1 MLVHQD
7 MNKLAKNDEI
17 IRMLVVEDDEEIAAS
32 FQRLLFKKFKASID
46 MAGDMSQARDK
57 MFSGRFDVVILD
69 YQLPDGNGLEFLAEI
84 AEVQDH
90 PPVIMVTGQGDES
103 IASEAFRL
111 RASGYVVKDNR
122 LATLLPEVV
131 SSALNESALRKA
143 EERIRYSE
151 ETERALLNATTESLL
166 LLDSKGTILIANE
179 TAAIRRGMS
188 VGQIVGRNYY
198 DFLAPELRD
207 DSNRHIATVFRTGTP
222 RRFEHTHEDRHFDDA
237 VHPVFNEA
245 GGIERVAI
253 FSQDITER
261 KIAEEALKKARDELE
276 QRVRERTAQLV
287 ESNEELRGRIAV
299 RKRIEGSL
307 KTLSVQVREQ
317 AKMLD
322 EILSSSPDYFYL
334 LNGRGKFIYANSTA
348 AQVLGFKQSRM
359 QGKYWWDLGLPEEAM
374 RPLDVDREAVLTTGK
389 QSSGRTTLP
398 TPNGKMDF
406 EYTLSPI
413 RSWDGKIRTVVATL
427 RDVSSEEGAAEELEQ
442 RVAELQE
449 KANLFDLVP
458 ASLVYRDMNDKII
471 LWNNGAERLYGW
483 SRSEA
488 TGRLA
493 RQLLETSFPG
503 PVKEIDSSLRE
514 RGRWEGYLVNT
525 ARDGSEIEVESI
537 WTVMLSQK
545 GEPTAVLEMD
555 QRTSELPH
563 SE

>member
-17 IRMLVVEDDEEIAAS
+17 IRMLVVEDDEEVAAS

-46 MAGDMSQARDK
+46 MAGDVSQARDK

-69 YQLPDGNGLEFLAEI
+69 YQLPDGNGLELLAEI
-84 AEVQDH
+84 AEAQDH

-131 SSALNESALRKA
+131 SSALNESALREA

-179 TAAIRRGMS
+179 TAAIRRDMS

-237 VHPVFNEA
+237 VHPVFSEA

-287 ESNEELRGRIAV
+287 ESNEELRGEIVV

-334 LNGRGKFIYANSTA
+334 LDGRGKFIYANSTA

-389 QSSGRTTLP
+389 RGSGRTTLP

-427 RDVSSEEGAAEELEQ
+427 RDVSSEEGAVEELEQ

-471 LWNNGAERLYGW
+471 LWNNGAEHLYGW

-514 RGRWEGYLVNT
+514 RGRWEGYLINT

-563 SE
+563 

>member
-17 IRMLVVEDDEEIAAS
+17 IRMLVVEDDEEVAAS

-46 MAGDMSQARDK
+46 MAGDVSQARDK

-69 YQLPDGNGLEFLAEI
+69 YQLPDGNGLELLAEI
-84 AEVQDH
+84 AEAQDH

-131 SSALNESALRKA
+131 SSALNESALREA

-179 TAAIRRGMS
+179 TAAIRRDMS

-237 VHPVFNEA
+237 VHPVFSEA

-287 ESNEELRGRIAV
+287 ESNEELRGEIVV

-334 LNGRGKFIYANSTA
+334 LDGRGKFIYANSTA

-427 RDVSSEEGAAEELEQ
+427 RDVSSEEGAVEELEQ

-471 LWNNGAERLYGW
+471 LWNNGAEHLYGW

>member
-1 MLVHQD
+1 VLVHQD

-17 IRMLVVEDDEEIAAS
+17 IRMLVVEDDEEVAAS

-46 MAGDMSQARDK
+46 MAGDVSQARDK

-69 YQLPDGNGLEFLAEI
+69 YQLPDGNGLELLAEI
-84 AEVQDH
+84 AEAQDH

-131 SSALNESALRKA
+131 SSALNESALREA

-237 VHPVFNEA
+237 VHPVFSEA

-287 ESNEELRGRIAV
+287 ESNEELRGEIVV

-334 LNGRGKFIYANSTA
+334 LDGRGKFIYANSTA

-389 QSSGRTTLP
+389 RGSGRTTLP

-427 RDVSSEEGAAEELEQ
+427 RDVSSEEGAVEELEQ

-471 LWNNGAERLYGW
+471 LWNNGAEHLYGW

-563 SE
+563 

>member
-1 MLVHQD
+1 VLVHQD

-17 IRMLVVEDDEEIAAS
+17 IRMLVVEDDEEVAAS

-46 MAGDMSQARDK
+46 MAGDVSQARDK

-69 YQLPDGNGLEFLAEI
+69 YQLPDGNGLELLAEI
-84 AEVQDH
+84 AEAQDH

-131 SSALNESALRKA
+131 SSALNESALREA

-179 TAAIRRGMS
+179 TAAIRRDMS

-237 VHPVFNEA
+237 VHPVFSEA

-287 ESNEELRGRIAV
+287 ESNEELRGEIVV

-334 LNGRGKFIYANSTA
+334 LDGRGKFIYANSTA

-389 QSSGRTTLP
+389 RGSGRTTLP

-427 RDVSSEEGAAEELEQ
+427 RDVSSEEGAVEELEQ

-471 LWNNGAERLYGW
+471 LWNNGAEHLYGW

-514 RGRWEGYLVNT
+514 RGRWEGYLINT

-563 SE
+563 

>member
-237 VHPVFNEA
+237 VHPVFSEA

-287 ESNEELRGRIAV
+287 ESNEELRGEIVV

-334 LNGRGKFIYANSTA
+334 LDGRGKFIYANSTA

-389 QSSGRTTLP
+389 RGSGRTTLP

-471 LWNNGAERLYGW
+471 LWNNGAEHLYGW

-514 RGRWEGYLVNT
+514 RGRWEGYLINT

>member
-7 MNKLAKNDEI
+7 MNKLTKNDEI

-69 YQLPDGNGLEFLAEI
+69 YQLPDGNGLELLAEI

-131 SSALNESALRKA
+131 SSALNESALREA

-179 TAAIRRGMS
+179 TAAIGRGMS

-237 VHPVFNEA
+237 VHPVFDEA

-287 ESNEELRGRIAV
+287 ESNEELRGGIAV

-334 LNGRGKFIYANSTA
+334 LDGRGKFIYANSTA

-563 SE
+563 PE